1 VTGSKVLSFDSS
13 TKKRGGGGG
22 GKKRCI
28 IMDEVDGMGAGDRSG
43 MAELIKMIKSSKVPI
58 ICICNDRQS
67 QKIRSLVPYCLDLRY
82 RRPVKSM
89 IARRAVEIGQM
100 EGMRVETNA
109 AEAIA
114 ESCGNDI
121 RQVVNCLQMWSN
133 KKRVGGTS
141 SVDMTYKAVREN
153 QSFINKDEILR
164 VSMFDATRV
173 IVEGCR
179 GLSANADAK
188 TRNASLYKRTDSYFV
203 DYSLMGLNVHQN
215 YLKVMTPQFSET
227 KRNADMDAELGCLDR
242 MYDATASMSDFAIA
256 ENKIRGG
263 DQLWELLPLCAALT
277 VKAGHHVGGEN
288 GGFLSGYP
296 EFAAWL
302 GKNSSRGRKVR
313 LLQELSHHMNYK
325 ISSGTVDLR
334 LGYVPALRQH
344 LLSLMM
350 NKDRARTSEVIQL
363 MDEYGLDRDDLFEN
377 IDEFN
382 LDPKGMKFADLDS
395 KAKAA
400 FTREYNKGV
409 HKSQALVAEQGV
421 GKTRKKAASDTVKE
435 VEDLDA
441 VDDDKASAEDEED
454 EEEMDAEAIQA
465 LFQKKKKGGGKT
477 TAAAGKKKAAT
488 TKGRKKK

>member
-1 VTGSKVLSFDSS
+1 
-13 TKKRGGGGG
+13 
-22 GKKRCI
+22 
-28 IMDEVDGMGAGDRSG
+28 
-43 MAELIKMIKSSKVPI
+43 
-58 ICICNDRQS
+58 
-67 QKIRSLVPYCLDLRY
+67 
-82 RRPVKSM
+82 
-89 IARRAVEIGQM
+89 
-100 EGMRVETNA
+100 
-109 AEAIA
+109 
-114 ESCGNDI
+114 
-121 RQVVNCLQMWSN
+121 
-133 KKRVGGTS
+133 
-141 SVDMTYKAVREN
+141 
-153 QSFINKDEILR
+153 
-164 VSMFDATRV
+164 
-173 IVEGCR
+173 
-179 GLSANADAK
+179 
-188 TRNASLYKRTDSYFV
+188 
-203 DYSLMGLNVHQN
+203 
-215 YLKVMTPQFSET
+215 MTPQFSET